1 MTHHDLNAQLKQ
13 LLKRGYSIE
22 DIRSLIIAPRAELE
36 QAILEY
42 QHQQRQERQQ
52 ARVLRGQAD
61 FAMGLGRRH

>member
-13 LLKRGYSIE
+13 LLKRGYSI
-22 DIRSLIIAPRAELE
+22 DDVRNLIIAPRAELE

-42 QHQQRQERQQ
+42 QHQQRRERQQ

-61 FAMGLGRRH
+61 FAMGLGRH

>member
-42 QHQQRQERQQ
+42 QHQESQERQQ